1 MSKTS
6 PFAVEL
12 MVAANQQILDCK
24 SSGLAPCRWRG
35 ALCALAVQEAAEPE
49 KGVYPGRAGMDR
61 YLTPVDRPP
70 LSSAASVVQKSV
82 DCVASL
88 CHDDRQPRFPVRSP
102 QLRRGS
108 KNVVSSYHCGENS
121 LTGTQPLVTNL
132 YQVPMAVGMDP
143 VTGLY
148 YERAR
153 NYSPSLGSVSR
164 QKPKSGLSAGAAHRE
179 ISQDPAG
186 YINGANTYRN
196 AKRPLPCQSCLVI
209 ERQAPSP
216 AEPVDLTLFR
226 ATPPPFL
233 ESQGQLRSRFL
244 TKSAGPS
251 PGQFGHY
258 HVRRPIFNP
267 THAKQADYPRAPEN
281 ALHFSAILAHTH
293 HILLY
298 FQFKYPYVVI
308 GTPFAMSC
316 ILGYRKIPARLEKVN
331 LCRQQFRISGTQL
344 STP

>member
-1 MSKTS
+1 
-6 PFAVEL
+6 

-61 YLTPVDRPP
+61 YLTPVGRPP

-196 AKRPLPCQSCLVI
+196 AKRPLPCQPCLVI
-209 ERQAPSP
+209 ERQPP
-216 AEPVDLTLFR
+216 FR
-226 ATPPPFL
+226 GTADVAGAGNTCAWLHHRNRMNDVLISSSVPPPPGTRPH
-233 ESQGQLRSRFL
+233 SMLR
-244 TKSAGPS
+244 
-251 PGQFGHY
+251 
-258 HVRRPIFNP
+258 
-267 THAKQADYPRAPEN
+267 
-281 ALHFSAILAHTH
+281 ILA
-293 HILLY
+293 
-298 FQFKYPYVVI
+298 
-308 GTPFAMSC
+308 
-316 ILGYRKIPARLEKVN
+316 EVN
-331 LCRQQFRISGTQL
+331 S
-344 STP
+344 STAA